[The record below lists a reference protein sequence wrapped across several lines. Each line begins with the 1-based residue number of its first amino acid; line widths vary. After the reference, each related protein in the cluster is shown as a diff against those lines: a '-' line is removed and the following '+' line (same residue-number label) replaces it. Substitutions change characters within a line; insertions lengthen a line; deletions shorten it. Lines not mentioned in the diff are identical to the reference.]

1 MTGENWKIQ
10 MLRELQPIFREL
22 FGDERL
28 VISETTSPA
37 DVEEWDSMA
46 HVTLLIEVEKKFGVR
61 FTAEEMSHTA
71 GVSALLDVLHQ
82 HRSRSG

>member
-1 MTGENWKIQ
+1 MTRENWRIQ

-22 FGDERL
+22 FGDEGL

-46 HVTLLIEVEKKFGVR
+46 HVSLLTEVEKRFGVR
-61 FTAEEMSHTA
+61 FTAEEMGRTTD
-71 GVSALLDVLHQ
+71 VSALLDVL
-82 HRSRSG
+82 RRKSSSA

>member
-1 MTGENWKIQ
+1 MTGENWRIQ

-46 HVTLLIEVEKKFGVR
+46 HVSLLTEVEKRFGVR
-61 FTAEEMSHTA
+61 FTAEEMGRTTD
-71 GVSALLDVLHQ
+71 VSALLDVL
-82 HRSRSG
+82 RRKGSSA